1 MYSPK
6 KWELNLF
13 DASRF
18 TPHIPLLSYLLRVSL
33 RVVKIGL
40 LIPFLFLPL
49 TLTAQLLEAVIPQ
62 TVGVNIHFVR
72 GHEKELDM
80 IAAAGCRFIRMDF
93 SWEATEPATNQF
105 DWSAYDELT
114 ENLQK
119 RGLRPMYI
127 LDYTHARYETK
138 EETFDAITHEPQR
151 NTASPRHPS
160 SIAAFARWAAA
171 AAKHYHGQP
180 VVWEIYNE
188 PNGFFWKPKPNAEE
202 YTALALATG
211 KAIRESEPN
220 AVVIAPALS
229 GFEWPFFETFVK
241 SGVLQYL
248 DGVSVHP
255 YRDPK
260 SGPETAEREYAK
272 LRKMIDQYAPAGK
285 GKLPIISGEWGYS
298 SHRHGVSEETQAAF
312 LARQQLF
319 NLLWG
324 IPISIWYDW
333 KNDGPDRNENE
344 HNFGMVAEDLN
355 PKPAYRALQTL
366 THELSGFRV
375 VRRME
380 GYGEDFVVLF
390 AKGKEEKF
398 AVWTAG
404 APHEVIVD
412 GAAVLLGAIPKY
424 VARTGK

>member
-1 MYSPK
+1 MES
-6 KWELNLF
+6 
-13 DASRF
+13 
-18 TPHIPLLSYLLRVSL
+18 
-33 RVVKIGL
+33 
-40 LIPFLFLPL
+40 
-49 TLTAQLLEAVIPQ
+49 VIPQ

-105 DWSAYDELT
+105 DWSAYEELKG
-114 ENLQK
+114 NLQK

-211 KAIRESEPN
+211 KAIRESESN
-220 AVVIAPALS
+220 AVVIAPALA
-229 GFEWPFFETFVK
+229 GFEWPFIETFLK

-255 YRDPK
+255 YRDAK
-260 SGPETAEREYAK
+260 DGPETAANDYAK
-272 LRKMIDQYAPAGK
+272 LRKMMDQHTPPGK
-285 GKLPIISGEWGYS
+285 RKLPIISGEWGYS

-319 NLLWG
+319 NLLAG
-324 IPISIWYDW
+324 VSVSILFDLE
-333 KNDGPDRNENE
+333 KDGADRKEKE
-344 HNFGMVAEDLN
+344 HNF
-355 PKPAYRALQTL
+355 
-366 THELSGFRV
+366 
-375 VRRME
+375 
-380 GYGEDFVVLF
+380 
-390 AKGKEEKF
+390 
-398 AVWTAG
+398 
-404 APHEVIVD
+404 
-412 GAAVLLGAIPKY
+412 
-424 VARTGK
+424 